1 MEGETPCRY
10 SMMALLLRNARKLAG
25 RNIETG
31 VYEMN
36 EVNENNFVEQTY
48 YSMQYTS
55 LINYLILLEQI
66 GSIFKPKEI
75 DKIEKTNGIY
85 CTLKY
90 FSPLNQEKIDAIKAL
105 RNSLVHKFG
114 LATEKKDKGAGSFKF
129 LLSIKKNNKIVIP
142 KYWSGDFS
150 DKSDNTLTTI
160 FIPSFEDL
168 VEGIYSNIV
177 QDWELSKLEIL
188 PEVTINEIK
197 ARYTIVED

>member
-10 SMMALLLRNARKLAG
+10 SMTALLLRNARKLAG

-75 DKIEKTNGIY
+75 DKIEQTNGIY

-90 FSPLNQEKIDAIKAL
+90 FSPLNQEKIEAIKAL

-114 LATEKKDKGAGSFKF
+114 LATEKKDKGGKSFKF
-129 LLSIKKNNKIVIP
+129 SLSVEKNDEIVIP
-142 KYWSGDFS
+142 KDWSGDFS
-150 DKSDNTLTTI
+150 DKSDDTLTTI
-160 FIPSFEDL
+160 FIPSFKDL
-168 VEGIYSNIV
+168 VEGIYSNII

-188 PEVTINEIK
+188 RKVTINEMK